1 MSKSLKIFLAVLA
14 LISVGFSL
22 AFYFEWGLFAKKAE
36 TSPKEQPALIKTLD
50 EVIRKIAKKPLPTPT
65 PSKIETQP
73 PCVVLDEPLC
83 NQGKLIYDQNNSLVG
98 LGFKLPKGTKIY
110 APFKGKM
117 ESTDTKVQIEGILYR
132 ASVLLDITKDDWASQ
147 QVRSIFAVLGY
158 QQLAEADKDTFAKGE
173 IFVLTR
179 DSLVDPNLGDYNL
192 ILSFRTF
199 DLEDNRWNTDIILSR
214 QFFPTTQK

>member
-1 MSKSLKIFLAVLA
+1 
-14 LISVGFSL
+14 
-22 AFYFEWGLFAKKAE
+22 
-36 TSPKEQPALIKTLD
+36 
-50 EVIRKIAKKPLPTPT
+50 
-65 PSKIETQP
+65 
-73 PCVVLDEPLC
+73 
-83 NQGKLIYDQNNSLVG
+83 
-98 LGFKLPKGTKIY
+98 
-110 APFKGKM
+110 M

-173 IFVLTR
+173 IFVLAR

-192 ILSFRTF
+192 ILNFRTF